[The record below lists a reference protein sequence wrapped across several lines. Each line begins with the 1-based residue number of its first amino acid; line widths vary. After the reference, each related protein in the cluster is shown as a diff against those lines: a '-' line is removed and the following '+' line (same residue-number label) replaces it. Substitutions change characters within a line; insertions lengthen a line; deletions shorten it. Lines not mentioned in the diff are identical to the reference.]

1 MALGEG
7 VKCSVVDGEIEEMLG
22 FGCVKY
28 KRGLGWK
35 KIVIFSNI
43 WILCGV
49 EPEDLKQ
56 LVQVSKSI
64 KNVVSLSNPVPSS
77 LH

>member
-35 KIVIFSNI
+35 KIVIFSN
-43 WILCGV
+43 V
-49 EPEDLKQ
+49 ETSPDNSAMHAPLKKQ
-56 LVQVSKSI
+56 CSGRLS
-64 KNVVSLSNPVPSS
+64 SNPTN
-77 LH
+77 LLLRT